1 MYGEKN
7 IIKIH
12 FLESSVFL
20 FLGADYLDEFDFV
33 ISQGNMEL
41 HVFANALAEKNRV
54 DILEMIYRKGEITI
68 RDIEQEL
75 GLTGTNAYYHL
86 TLMLQANLLLSRNQ
100 GRTVLYSLNNRYFA
114 VVCDMLSKYANEKE
128 KIS

>member
-1 MYGEKN
+1 
-7 IIKIH
+7 
-12 FLESSVFL
+12 
-20 FLGADYLDEFDFV
+20 
-33 ISQGNMEL
+33 MEL